1 MKFFKNTVFII
12 AAASMIVAAIILITV
27 KNKPTLILSDADTG
41 KVYATFAFD
50 YDDTF
55 SVSFI
60 HSVNQSEVIDY
71 FKRGD
76 NNKIICFKNK
86 FHSFGAGMPES
97 WPDGVTIE
105 TTHDGIIVNNLDIV
119 LDDVTYVVGTVSDH
133 ILTVNNKTI
142 SLSELCGKNSEV
154 LFKLR

>member
-1 MKFFKNTVFII
+1 MNFPKKTVLII
-12 AAASMIVAAIILITV
+12 AAAFITVAAIVLTIAN
-27 KNKPTLILSDADTG
+27 NKPALVLSDPDTG
-41 KVYATFAFD
+41 KVYAEFQFD

-60 HSVNQSEVIDY
+60 HSVNQSEVVDY

-76 NNKIICFKNK
+76 DNKLICFKNK

-97 WPDGVTIE
+97 WPDGAKVE
-105 TTHDGIIVNNLDIV
+105 TTSDGIVVSNLNIE

-133 ILTVNNKTI
+133 IFTVNDKTI
-142 SLSELCGKNSEV
+142 SLLKLCGKNSEV
-154 LFKLR
+154 LFELK

>member
-12 AAASMIVAAIILITV
+12 AAASMIVAAIILITL